1 MHDSD
6 GGAQTK
12 DIGQE
17 PRVEIHLD
25 ALGVVT
31 GGGRK
36 NLETARRKVLA
47 HLLSN
52 LHRRAISSPAGGG
65 EGGI

>member
-25 ALGVVT
+25 PLGVVT
-31 GGGRK
+31 GGRK
-36 NLETARRKVLA
+36 SLETVQSNVLA

-52 LHRRAISSPAGGG
+52 LHRRAMSSPAGGG
-65 EGGI
+65 KGGI